1 MHSNIEDALKAL
13 QQSPEADFFSKKEYK
28 SKKDIIIAVS
38 QYHKDCH
45 CAFKVVSSGK
55 RRYKASCVCG

>member
-1 MHSNIEDALKAL
+1 MHSDNKDALKEV
-13 QQSPEADFFSKKEYK
+13 QQSPEADFFLKKEYK

-45 CAFKVVSSGK
+45 HAFKVVSSG
-55 RRYKASCVCG
+55 YKALCG